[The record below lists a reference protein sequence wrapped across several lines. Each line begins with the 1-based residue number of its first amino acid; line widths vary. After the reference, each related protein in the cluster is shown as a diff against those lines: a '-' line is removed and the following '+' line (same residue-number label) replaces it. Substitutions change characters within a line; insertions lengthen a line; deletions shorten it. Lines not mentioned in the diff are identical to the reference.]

1 MKIIRF
7 LRDLFGTKDTIY
19 MNDHLDSVCT
29 NLSIDAFA
37 LQVGINLIASCISK
51 CEFKTFV
58 NKKEVITDEYYLWNI
73 EANSN
78 QNSTEFL
85 QELLSKILIDNEAL
99 VVEINGELIIAD
111 SFYRQE
117 FAIREDYFEQ
127 VTRKN
132 YTFDKKFYMKEV
144 LYFRY
149 NNEDIKSYF
158 DNLMGGYSELLELAH
173 GKYKRAGGRKGIVKR
188 DTTAKGNEEEKK
200 KITNLFENQ
209 FKNYFEAENAIVD
222 LPKNIEYTEI
232 TGEGSKK
239 SSNELGDITKL
250 LDDAFIRAA
259 QALKIPPTL
268 LKGDIADIEK
278 ITDNFLTFCIDP
290 LVDLIQTEIN
300 RKRYGKNNFLKGT
313 YLYINT
319 TTIKHLDIFAIA
331 EKIDK
336 LISTGM
342 YSIDELRKKL
352 KDTLLNTD
360 WSKKHWITKNY
371 QEINQID
378 QTNNLGGGENSE

>member
-1 MKIIRF
+1 MGIVKF
-7 LRDLFGTKDTIY
+7 LRDLFGSKDTIY
-19 MNDHLDSVCT
+19 LNEHLDSICT
-29 NLSIDAFA
+29 NLAIDSFA
-37 LQVGINLIASCISK
+37 LQVGVNIIASCIAK

-58 NKKEVITDEYYLWNI
+58 RKKEVNQDEYYLWNV
-73 EANSN
+73 EPNQN

-85 QELLSKILIDNEAL
+85 QELLSKLIIENEVL
-99 VVEINGELIIAD
+99 VIEVNGQLIIAD
-111 SFYRQE
+111 SFYREE
-117 FAIREDYFEQ
+117 FAVNEDYFEQ

-132 YTFDKKFYMKEV
+132 FSFNKRFYMRDV
-144 LYFRY
+144 LYFRC
-149 NNEDIKSYF
+149 NNEDIKKYF
-158 DNLMGGYSELLELAH
+158 DNLMFGYNELINLAQ

-188 DTTAKGNEEEKK
+188 DTTATGNEEEKRR
-200 KITNLFENQ
+200 ITNLFENQ
-209 FKNYFEAENAIVD
+209 FKNYFDAENAVVD
-222 LPKNIEYTEI
+222 LPRGVEYTEI

-259 QALKIPPTL
+259 QALKIPPSL

-278 ITDNFLTFCIDP
+278 LTDNFLTFCIDP

-300 RKRYGKNNFLKGT
+300 RKRYRKDNFLNGS
-313 YLYINT
+313 YLYIDT
-319 TTIKHLDIFAIA
+319 TTIRHLDIFSIA

-352 KDTLLNTD
+352 KDTTLNTD
-360 WSKKHWITKNY
+360 WSENHWITKNY
-371 QEINQID
+371 QGIDQID
-378 QTNNLGGGENSE
+378 SEGGENSE

>member
-1 MKIIRF
+1 MGIVKF
-7 LRDLFGTKDTIY
+7 LRDLFGSKDTIY
-19 MNDHLDSVCT
+19 LNEHLDSICT
-29 NLSIDAFA
+29 NLAIDSFA
-37 LQVGINLIASCISK
+37 LQVGVNIIASCIAK

-58 NKKEVITDEYYLWNI
+58 RKKEVNQDEYYLWNV
-73 EANSN
+73 EPNQN

-85 QELLSKILIDNEAL
+85 QELLSKLIIENEVL
-99 VVEINGELIIAD
+99 VIEVNGQLIIAD
-111 SFYRQE
+111 SFYREE
-117 FAIREDYFEQ
+117 FAVNEDYFKQ

-132 YTFDKKFYMKEV
+132 FSFNKRFYMRDV
-144 LYFRY
+144 LYFRC
-149 NNEDIKSYF
+149 NNEDIKKYF
-158 DNLMGGYSELLELAH
+158 DNLMFGYNELINLAQ

-188 DTTAKGNEEEKK
+188 DTTATGNEEEKRR
-200 KITNLFENQ
+200 ITNLFENQ
-209 FKNYFEAENAIVD
+209 FKNYFDAENAVVD
-222 LPKNIEYTEI
+222 LPRGVEYTEI

-259 QALKIPPTL
+259 QALKIPPSL

-278 ITDNFLTFCIDP
+278 LTDNFLTFCIDP

-300 RKRYGKNNFLKGT
+300 RKRYRKDNFLNGS
-313 YLYINT
+313 YLYIDT
-319 TTIKHLDIFAIA
+319 TTIRHLDIFSIA

-352 KDTLLNTD
+352 KDTTLNTD
-360 WSKKHWITKNY
+360 WSENHWITKNY
-371 QEINQID
+371 QGIDQID
-378 QTNNLGGGENSE
+378 SEGGENSE

>member
-1 MKIIRF
+1 MGIVKF
-7 LRDLFGTKDTIY
+7 LRDLFGSKDTIY
-19 MNDHLDSVCT
+19 LNEHLDSICT
-29 NLSIDAFA
+29 NLAIDSFA
-37 LQVGINLIASCISK
+37 LQVGVNIIASCIAK

-58 NKKEVITDEYYLWNI
+58 RKKEVNQDEYYLWNV
-73 EANSN
+73 EPNQN

-85 QELLSKILIDNEAL
+85 QELLSKLIIENEVL
-99 VVEINGELIIAD
+99 VIEVNGQLIIAD
-111 SFYRQE
+111 SFYREE
-117 FAIREDYFEQ
+117 FAVNEDYFEQ

-132 YTFDKKFYMKEV
+132 FSFNKRFYMRDV
-144 LYFRY
+144 LYFRC
-149 NNEDIKSYF
+149 NNEDIKKYF
-158 DNLMGGYSELLELAH
+158 DNLMFGYNELINLAQ

-188 DTTAKGNEEEKK
+188 DTTATGNEEEKRR
-200 KITNLFENQ
+200 ITNLFENQ
-209 FKNYFEAENAIVD
+209 FKNYFDAENAVVD
-222 LPKNIEYTEI
+222 LPRGVEYTEI

-259 QALKIPPTL
+259 QALKIPPSL

-300 RKRYGKNNFLKGT
+300 RKRYRKDNFLNGS
-313 YLYINT
+313 YLYIDT
-319 TTIKHLDIFAIA
+319 TTIRHLDIFSIA

-352 KDTLLNTD
+352 KDTTLNTD
-360 WSKKHWITKNY
+360 WSENHWITKNY
-371 QEINQID
+371 QGIDQID
-378 QTNNLGGGENSE
+378 SEGGENSE

>member
-1 MKIIRF
+1 MGIVKF
-7 LRDLFGTKDTIY
+7 LMDLFGSKDTIY
-19 MNDHLDSVCT
+19 LNEHLDSICT
-29 NLSIDAFA
+29 NLAIDSFA
-37 LQVGINLIASCISK
+37 LQVGVNIIASCIAK

-58 NKKEVITDEYYLWNI
+58 RKKEVNQDEYYLWNV
-73 EANSN
+73 EPNQN

-85 QELLSKILIDNEAL
+85 QELLSKLIIENEVL
-99 VVEINGELIIAD
+99 VIEVNGQLIIAD
-111 SFYRQE
+111 SFYREE
-117 FAIREDYFEQ
+117 FAVNEDYFEQ

-132 YTFDKKFYMKEV
+132 FSFNKRFYMRDV
-144 LYFRY
+144 LYFRC
-149 NNEDIKSYF
+149 NNEDIKKYF
-158 DNLMGGYSELLELAH
+158 DNLMFGYNELINLAQ

-188 DTTAKGNEEEKK
+188 DTTATGNEEEKRR
-200 KITNLFENQ
+200 ITNLFENQ
-209 FKNYFEAENAIVD
+209 FKNYFDAENAVVD
-222 LPKNIEYTEI
+222 LPRGVEYTEI

-259 QALKIPPTL
+259 QALKIPPSL

-300 RKRYGKNNFLKGT
+300 RKRYRKDNFLNGS
-313 YLYINT
+313 YLYIDT
-319 TTIKHLDIFAIA
+319 TTIRHLDIFSIA

-352 KDTLLNTD
+352 KDTTLNTD
-360 WSKKHWITKNY
+360 WSENHWITKNY
-371 QEINQID
+371 QGIDQID
-378 QTNNLGGGENSE
+378 SEGGENSE

>member
-1 MKIIRF
+1 MGIVKF
-7 LRDLFGTKDTIY
+7 LRDLFGSKDTIY
-19 MNDHLDSVCT
+19 LNEHLDSICT
-29 NLSIDAFA
+29 NLAIDSFA
-37 LQVGINLIASCISK
+37 LQVGVNIIASCIAK

-58 NKKEVITDEYYLWNI
+58 RKKEVHQDEYYLWNV
-73 EANSN
+73 EPNQN

-85 QELLSKILIDNEAL
+85 QELLSKLIIENEVL
-99 VVEINGELIIAD
+99 VIEVNGQLIIAD
-111 SFYRQE
+111 SFYREE
-117 FAIREDYFEQ
+117 FAVNEDYFEQ

-132 YTFDKKFYMKEV
+132 FSFNKRFYMRDV
-144 LYFRY
+144 LYFRC
-149 NNEDIKSYF
+149 NNEDIKKYF
-158 DNLMGGYSELLELAH
+158 DNLMFGYNELINLAQ

-188 DTTAKGNEEEKK
+188 DTTATGNEEEKRR
-200 KITNLFENQ
+200 ITNLFENQ
-209 FKNYFEAENAIVD
+209 FKNYFDAENAVVD
-222 LPKNIEYTEI
+222 LPRGVEYTEI

-259 QALKIPPTL
+259 QALKIPPSL

-300 RKRYGKNNFLKGT
+300 RKRYRKDNFLNGS
-313 YLYINT
+313 YLYIDT
-319 TTIKHLDIFAIA
+319 TTIRHLDIFSIA

-352 KDTLLNTD
+352 KDTTLNTD
-360 WSKKHWITKNY
+360 WSENHWITKNY
-371 QEINQID
+371 QGIDQID
-378 QTNNLGGGENSE
+378 SEGGENSE

>member
-1 MKIIRF
+1 MGIVKF
-7 LRDLFGTKDTIY
+7 LRDLFGSKDTIY
-19 MNDHLDSVCT
+19 LNEHLDSICT
-29 NLSIDAFA
+29 NLAIDSFA
-37 LQVGINLIASCISK
+37 LQVGVNIIASCIAK

-58 NKKEVITDEYYLWNI
+58 RKKEVNQEEYYLWNV
-73 EANSN
+73 EPNQN

-85 QELLSKILIDNEAL
+85 QELLSKLIIENEVL
-99 VVEINGELIIAD
+99 VIEVNGQLIIAD
-111 SFYRQE
+111 SFYREE
-117 FAIREDYFEQ
+117 FAVNEDYFEQ

-132 YTFDKKFYMKEV
+132 FSFNKKFYMRDV
-144 LYFRY
+144 LYFRC
-149 NNEDIKSYF
+149 NNEDIKKYF
-158 DNLMGGYSELLELAH
+158 DNLMFGYNELINLAQ

-188 DTTAKGNEEEKK
+188 DTTATGNEEEKRR
-200 KITNLFENQ
+200 ITNLFENQ
-209 FKNYFEAENAIVD
+209 FKNYFDAENAVVD
-222 LPKNIEYTEI
+222 LPRGVEYTEI

-259 QALKIPPTL
+259 QALKIPPSL

-300 RKRYGKNNFLKGT
+300 RKRYRKDNFLNGS
-313 YLYINT
+313 YLYIDT
-319 TTIKHLDIFAIA
+319 TTIRHLDIFSIA

-352 KDTLLNTD
+352 KDTTLNTD
-360 WSKKHWITKNY
+360 WSENHWITKNY
-371 QEINQID
+371 QGIDQID
-378 QTNNLGGGENSE
+378 SEGGENSE

>member
-1 MKIIRF
+1 MGIVKF
-7 LRDLFGTKDTIY
+7 LRDLFGSKDTIY
-19 MNDHLDSVCT
+19 LNEHLDSICT
-29 NLSIDAFA
+29 NLAIDSFA
-37 LQVGINLIASCISK
+37 LQVGVNIIASCIAK

-58 NKKEVITDEYYLWNI
+58 RKKEVNQEEYYLWNV
-73 EANSN
+73 EPNQN

-85 QELLSKILIDNEAL
+85 QELLSKLIIENEVL
-99 VVEINGELIIAD
+99 VIEVNGQLIIAD
-111 SFYRQE
+111 SFYREE
-117 FAIREDYFEQ
+117 FAVNEDYFEQ

-132 YTFDKKFYMKEV
+132 FSFNKRFYMRDV
-144 LYFRY
+144 LYFRC
-149 NNEDIKSYF
+149 NNEDIKKYF
-158 DNLMGGYSELLELAH
+158 DNLMFGYNELINLAQ

-188 DTTAKGNEEEKK
+188 DTTATGNEEEKRR
-200 KITNLFENQ
+200 ITNLFENQ
-209 FKNYFEAENAIVD
+209 FKNYFDAENAVVD
-222 LPKNIEYTEI
+222 LPRGVEYTEI

-259 QALKIPPTL
+259 QALKIPPSL

-300 RKRYGKNNFLKGT
+300 RKRYRKDNFLNGS
-313 YLYINT
+313 YLYIDT
-319 TTIKHLDIFAIA
+319 TTIRHLDIFSIA

-352 KDTLLNTD
+352 KDTTLNTD
-360 WSKKHWITKNY
+360 WSENHWITKNY
-371 QEINQID
+371 QGIDQID
-378 QTNNLGGGENSE
+378 SEGGENSE